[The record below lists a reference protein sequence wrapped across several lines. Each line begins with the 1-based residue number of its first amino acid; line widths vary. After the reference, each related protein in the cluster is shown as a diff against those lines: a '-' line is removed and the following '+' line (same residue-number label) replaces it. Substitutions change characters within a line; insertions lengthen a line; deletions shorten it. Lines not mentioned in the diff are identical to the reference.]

1 MTTTVTA
8 GVQTLAT
15 CTLGAMRTALTAA
28 GLSIDTRPAAPILAH
43 VHIATAGGRLRV
55 SGTNFDTTVTANV
68 ADAVVVD
75 DVDQVFVVN
84 HAELLGNLVAAAKGD
99 TKRVADAQQVSLSRL
114 EDGTI
119 ALGVAGFQLPLT
131 AGRLDDYP
139 NLPTMPDPARFCEV
153 DLDLLRDLTAR
164 SAVAVGKDQLLPI
177 FTALKVTL
185 DQAGLHMEATD
196 RYRITRGTIPITTG
210 QATSTTLVP
219 AKPFAA
225 ALSKITGS
233 SAFIAVLDDATL
245 VLTIGHATIWLR
257 AQDGEFPNLDKV
269 QAVGDKVTF
278 QRDALVKILTK
289 AAHLSLKGDPRA
301 ALRLEI
307 HPDHITLYPRT
318 RDAEAIAGVDVPAHA
333 EISEP
338 FSIGFNP
345 AYLLDM
351 LGSLPDGDQVTL
363 VATPGGRPGAW
374 YTEEANHFHHI
385 IMGMRLPKP

>member
-15 CTLGAMRTALTAA
+15 CTLGALRTALTAA
-28 GLSIDTRPAAPILAH
+28 GLSIDTRPAAPILGH
-43 VHIATAGGRLRV
+43 VHVAAAGGRLRV

-68 ADAVVVD
+68 TDAVVD

-99 TKRVADAQQVSLSRL
+99 TKRVADAQQVCLSRL
-114 EDGTI
+114 ADGTI

-131 AGRLDDYP
+131 AGRIDDYP
-139 NLPTMPDPARFCEV
+139 SLPTLPDPACFCEV
-153 DLDLLRDLTAR
+153 DLERLRDLTAR

-225 ALSKITGS
+225 ALSKIAGS
-233 SAFIAVLDDATL
+233 SAFVAVLDDATL

-278 QRDALVKILTK
+278 HRDDLVKILTK

-338 FSIGFNP
+338 FSVGFNP

-351 LGSLPDGDQVTL
+351 LGSLPAGDHVTL
-363 VATPGGRPGAW
+363 VATAGGRPGVW
-374 YTEEANHFHHI
+374 YTADSDQFHHI
-385 IMGMRLPKP
+385 IMGMRLPQP